1 MPRKLR
7 RCWLILLGLLPC
19 LGALAAGRLPPPP
32 LSLPARSLPPLSFDQ
47 YGVSYG
53 QIGPQP
59 VVEAHFTFRNVGDRP
74 VTIERVVPSCGCLR
88 WHLPGDQR
96 TYRPG
101 EPGCLTVR
109 LATANERPGPHHYT
123 LEVTTAGA
131 TPQTER
137 LSFRVILPE
146 LKVTIDPAEVF
157 FYQLSGRP
165 DSRTVYV
172 TDHRPGRTAPLQ
184 IVSAE
189 CSSPHIQV
197 ELGSPERDGDTG
209 TRIPI
214 HLTAAGKV
222 PPGREITAL
231 RLTTN
236 DAEFP
241 RLLVP
246 LLIEGPPSSMPWPL
260 EYGPPALNTRGTTL
274 WEGRGVPG
282 NPIPGRREDG
292 ASPSGGEQP

>member
-1 MPRKLR
+1 MPAKLHR
-7 RCWLILLGLLPC
+7 SWLILIGLLPC
-19 LGALAAGRLPPPP
+19 LGALAAGRIPPPP
-32 LSLPARSLPPLSFDQ
+32 LALPGRSLPPLTFDQ

-53 QIGPQP
+53 LIGPQP
-59 VVEAHFTFRNVGDRP
+59 VVEAHFTFRNLGDKP

-88 WHLPGDQR
+88 WYLPGDQR

-101 EPGCLTVR
+101 EAGCLTVR

-131 TPQTER
+131 VPQRER
-137 LSFRVILPE
+137 LSFRVTLPE
-146 LKVTIDPAEVF
+146 LKVTIDPAEVY
-157 FYQLSGRP
+157 FYQLNGRP

-172 TDHRPGRTAPLQ
+172 LDHRSGRTTPLQ

-189 CSSPHIQV
+189 CSSRYIQV
-197 ELGSPERDGDTG
+197 ELGRPEADGPGG

-214 HLTAAGKV
+214 HLSAAGNV

-246 LLIEGPPSSMPWPL
+246 ILIEGPPASLPLSL
-260 EYGPPALNTRGTTL
+260 EYGPPVPNPFASSL
-274 WEGRGVPG
+274 WERDE
-282 NPIPGRREDG
+282 IPGPPNTSDT
-292 ASPSGGEQP
+292 EQK

>member
-1 MPRKLR
+1 MLRKLR
-7 RCWLILLGLLPC
+7 CSWLHFVAFLPC

-53 QIGPQP
+53 LIGPQP

-88 WHLPGDQR
+88 WYLPGDQR

-109 LATANERPGPHHYT
+109 LTTANERPGPHHYT
-123 LEVTTAGA
+123 LDVTTAGE
-131 TPQTER
+131 TSQTER
-137 LSFRVILPE
+137 LSFRVTLPE
-146 LKVTIDPAEVF
+146 LKVTIDPAEVY
-157 FYQLSGRP
+157 FYQLTGRP

-189 CSSPHIQV
+189 CSSPRIRV
-197 ELGSPERDGDTG
+197 ELGSPEVDGVRG
-209 TRIPI
+209 IRIPV

-236 DAEFP
+236 DVEFP

-246 LLIEGPPSSMPWPL
+246 ILIEGPPPSMPLPL
-260 EYGPPALNTRGTTL
+260 ESGPPAPNSTGSSL
-274 WEGRGVPG
+274 WERGG
-282 NPIPGRREDG
+282 IPGHRNMSG
-292 ASPSGGEQP
+292 AGQE